1 MLEGKRILYEV
12 RLRIKQD
19 IFRRIRMFGYYEES
33 ELAELGLKG
42 YGKNV
47 LISRKVSIIPG
58 GVLP

>member
-1 MLEGKRILYEV
+1 
-12 RLRIKQD
+12 
-19 IFRRIRMFGYYEES
+19 MFGYYEES